1 MPLFSLADLGS
12 FLGSAGSAVAN
23 TVTAIKTQQPYQYIA
38 QAQPVTGTAQTIGGF
53 SLGTLLLIGV
63 AVWLFK
69 K

>member
-23 TVTAIKTQQPYQYIA
+23 TVTAVKTGTPYQYIA
-38 QAQPVTGTAQTIGGF
+38 AEQPYPGTAQTIGGF

-63 AVWLFK
+63 AIWLFK